1 MVLEAFLTCEAARQ
15 KWQFSVV
22 GLRFQTIG
30 ESLEC
35 RNKYCLKMHVVSR
48 VEKKNHRASL
58 GVASH

>member
-48 VEKKNHRASL
+48 VEKKIIEQ
-58 GVASH
+58 V